1 MAVRPGGSE
10 PPGAAALLK
19 GFEIL
24 AKHPG
29 FRHIKLGQRC
39 TKPGC
44 ERTPARGL
52 ASINSNGFLHVNPWS
67 RAEPEEWAWAIAHA
81 QLHLGLGHI
90 PAAAEPDPAPDAALA
105 AARCVVVN
113 RFLEGFKVGSPPFGH
128 PNWPEGDEHALA
140 QLWRV
145 APESRR
151 TSPPADP
158 PDPGSTTSKSRI
170 RTRTSPRRTGSRC
183 SPRS

>member
-1 MAVRPGGSE
+1 MAARRGGSGSA

-39 TKPGC
+39 AKPGC
-44 ERTPARGL
+44 ERTPTRGL

-67 RAEPEEWAWAIAHA
+67 RAEPAEWAWAIAHA
-81 QLHLGLGHI
+81 RLHLGLGHI

-113 RFLEGFKVGSPPFGH
+113 RFLEGFKVGSAPFDH
-128 PNWPEGDEHALA
+128 PVWPEGDEQALA

-145 APESRR
+145 AGI
-151 TSPPADP
+151 P
-158 PDPGSTTSKSRI
+158 PDPGSTTCRSRI
-170 RTRTSPRRTGSRC
+170 STRTSPRRTGPSC